1 MHPSWPLCVQL
12 WLRTIE
18 MFSSPISLDD
28 NTREMVYIYASF
40 MHQDACVYV
49 KVSNFCR
56 EKAEPVCGV

>member
-1 MHPSWPLCVQL
+1 
-12 WLRTIE
+12 